1 MQANHLFLLLF
12 PPDTDVDHFFQRHV
26 GTVIDL
32 TALSRAIQQRWIDER
47 AGIDDNIRLL
57 QSLQSPNGN
66 RDPPLPVPPQQMLS

>member
-32 TALSRAIQQRWIDER
+32 TALSRAIQQRLD
-47 AGIDDNIRLL
+47 
-57 QSLQSPNGN
+57 
-66 RDPPLPVPPQQMLS
+66 